1 MGWLRRRRGVFH
13 AYTDGA
19 IRPGR
24 GISGLGVVV
33 RDEQGQIVG
42 WLARRAGGMT
52 CNEAEYEA
60 IILAVEELA
69 GWQPAS
75 LVIFTDSRVVVD
87 QAQGRASARA
97 PGLQQRLVRL
107 RAATIALP
115 HVEFRHIPR
124 GRNRLADALANDVA
138 DGFVPEGLG
147 HG

>member
-1 MGWLRRRRGVFH
+1 MGWLRRRRAVFH

-24 GISGLGVVV
+24 GVSGLAAVV
-33 RDEQGQIVG
+33 RDEQGRIVG

-60 IILAVEELA
+60 IILAVEQLA

-75 LVIFTDSRVVVD
+75 VIIFTDSRVVVD

-97 PGLQQRLVRL
+97 PGLQERLVRL
-107 RAATIALP
+107 RAATMALP
-115 HVEFRHIPR
+115 RVEFRHIPR
-124 GRNRLADALANDVA
+124 ERNRLADALANDVA
-138 DGFVPEGLG
+138 DGLVAEGMG